1 MGRPR
6 IHVSHALSLYS
17 LPVWLVPT
25 PAVITVSCQRLPFPS
40 GSELFPGISA
50 SLGPT
55 THGLCFIDMVL
66 GGWMKEDLN
75 E

>member
-50 SLGPT
+50 SLGPNT
-55 THGLCFIDMVL
+55 WPLLHRHGAGRVDEGRL
-66 GGWMKEDLN
+66 E
-75 E
+75 